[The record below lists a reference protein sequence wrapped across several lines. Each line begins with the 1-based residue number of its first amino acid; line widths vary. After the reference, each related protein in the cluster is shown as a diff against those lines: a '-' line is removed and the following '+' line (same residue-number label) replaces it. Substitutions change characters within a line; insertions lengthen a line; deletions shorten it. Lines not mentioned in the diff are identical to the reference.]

1 MRHAPSGM
9 PPDGL
14 FRAIQLCLFRAIQLL
29 LLVVSTSAM
38 QGGGMNSMDT
48 NNNNSICSSNDLA
61 KEIVSL

>member
-9 PPDGL
+9 PPDG
-14 FRAIQLCLFRAIQLL
+14 LFRAIQLL